1 MTRQSPLPGPFPLP
15 FIGNVLERDLGKLAK
30 RCQKKYGDMFEL
42 YIGNQRLEEMDLS
55 NGITMNNDLESWS
68 FNRKFL
74 INAALSPSFLKS
86 FTINLVKEN
95 YFEMKNYWYKLNSEY
110 KKVNTGKGN
119 GGDDD
124 YIIDISSWLSRL
136 SMDITLRTMTG
147 KKALSTTFL
156 SPSTITLLIVDSC
169 PSISTITSS
178 GLLRSYNL
186 NFFSCPPDTMRV
198 PSSEMS
204 AEHGNPMLRDG
215 PTGDWIGTFM
225 GHKGAVWSAKLSKDA
240 SRAVTASADF
250 TAKVWDTYTGD
261 VLFSFTHGHIVR
273 SADISDDG
281 TRIVSGGQEKKLRLY
296 DLNKPDEVIVE
307 IEGHESTIKSVIVDG
322 ERNVVLSAG
331 DDKEIRNLIFNPSLA
346 NSFKTEHPITSM
358 ELSADGKY
366 ITCTAGKIVYFLD
379 AATYR
384 VAKSIATAYDVSSPY
399 TPPILSEDNPEPS
412 DSDGGLYVENK
423 RKKNNEK
430 SRLKMAA
437 AQRKNSV
444 RSDSPTPSST
454 SNSPL
459 RSSSPLKRV
468 TTLPSSNTIN
478 G

>member
-1 MTRQSPLPGPFPLP
+1 
-15 FIGNVLERDLGKLAK
+15 
-30 RCQKKYGDMFEL
+30 
-42 YIGNQRLEEMDLS
+42 
-55 NGITMNNDLESWS
+55 
-68 FNRKFL
+68 
-74 INAALSPSFLKS
+74 
-86 FTINLVKEN
+86 
-95 YFEMKNYWYKLNSEY
+95 
-110 KKVNTGKGN
+110 
-119 GGDDD
+119 
-124 YIIDISSWLSRL
+124 
-136 SMDITLRTMTG
+136 
-147 KKALSTTFL
+147 
-156 SPSTITLLIVDSC
+156 
-169 PSISTITSS
+169 
-178 GLLRSYNL
+178 
-186 NFFSCPPDTMRV
+186 
-198 PSSEMS
+198 
-204 AEHGNPMLRDG
+204 GNPMLRDG

-331 DDKEIRNLIFNPSLA
+331 DDKEIRLA

-423 RKKNNEK
+423 MSDSTNETPNLIGTNVSK
-430 SRLKMAA
+430 LKMAA

-478 G
+478 GSIIIS